1 MKKVIKNTLLIILVA
16 SMLFL
21 LVGCGGKDITTT
33 NEAEKNESK
42 DITTTNEEEKNE
54 SKEFSMGE
62 WKNNVYTNDFL
73 GLKFNLPEG
82 WSYSSDE
89 EIAKMMDL
97 GVDLLNDEQKM
108 ESEVAKLTSVY
119 YMVANDPNTG
129 NSVVLLSEKP
139 LIDLTVDSYLNQLK
153 NQLTSVDS
161 INYEMGEEGKE
172 TIANKEFATLTATAT
187 MNNVKMIQKYY
198 VYKLDKYFVS
208 IIATST
214 TQDTGINEII
224 RNFE

>member
-21 LVGCGGKDITTT
+21 LAGCGAKDVTT
-33 NEAEKNESK
+33 N
-42 DITTTNEEEKNE
+42 NEEEKTE
-54 SKEFSMGE
+54 SKEFSMGKWE
-62 WKNNVYTNDFL
+62 NNVYTNDFL

-89 EIAKMMDL
+89 EIAEMMDL
-97 GVDLLNDEQKM
+97 GTDLLNDEQKM
-108 ESEVAKLTSVY
+108 AAEVSKLTSAY

-129 NSVVLLSEKP
+129 NNVVLLSEKP
-139 LIDLTVDSYLNQLK
+139 LIDLTVDSYLSQLK

-161 INYEMGEEGKE
+161 IKYEMGEEGKE
-172 TIANKEFATLTATAT
+172 TIANKEFTTLTSTAT
-187 MNNVKMIQKYY
+187 MNNVTMIQKYY

-214 TQDTGINEII
+214 TKDAGINEII
-224 RNFE
+224 RSFE

>member
-1 MKKVIKNTLLIILVA
+1 MKKIIKNTLLIILVA

-21 LVGCGGKDITTT
+21 LAGCGAKDVTT
-33 NEAEKNESK
+33 
-42 DITTTNEEEKNE
+42 DNEEGKTE
-54 SKEFSMGE
+54 SKEFSMGKWE
-62 WKNNVYTNDFL
+62 NNVYTNDFL

-97 GVDLLNDEQKM
+97 GTDLLNDEQKM
-108 ESEVAKLTSVY
+108 AAEVSKLTSAY

-129 NSVVLLSEKP
+129 NNVVLLSEKP

-161 INYEMGEEGKE
+161 IKYEMGEEGKE
-172 TIANKEFATLTATAT
+172 TIANKEFTTLTSTAT
-187 MNNVKMIQKYY
+187 MNNVTMIQKYY

-214 TQDTGINEII
+214 TKDAGINEII
-224 RNFE
+224 RSFE